1 MKINGLKYLNSN
13 FYDSIM
19 MRDRGLELKVDV
31 KSNEDITTVKKSP
44 SFYDSIK
51 DLDDKKKVTEIVR
64 YFLRNNSVNSLS
76 DKFYLERYKGHFL
89 RVGGTRDLFLQLSS
103 DNVEKGLIN
112 EIINKYV
119 VDRYK
124 FLIDNQDVKN
134 IEIYYGENS
143 PSYKRYVDDFN
154 YNSENIIS
162 IRLMSREHILSSFEE
177 EFIDRFIKEK
187 IDNADGCI
195 KAYANG
201 LFCYNSRKLNFGED
215 SGYYFSSKD
224 FTLKIDKYF
233 YYHFYKYVE
242 EHNKRFED
250 SKKLQLTF
258 DDFHS

>member
-1 MKINGLKYLNSN
+1 MKINGLKHLNSN

-19 MRDRGLELKVDV
+19 IRDRGLELKVDV
-31 KSNEDITTVKKSP
+31 KNDNGVDTIKISP
-44 SFYDSIK
+44 SFYDGIR
-51 DLDDKKKVTEIVR
+51 DLSDKEKISEIVR
-64 YFLRNNSVNSLS
+64 YYLRNNNVESLC

-89 RVGGTRDLFLQLSS
+89 RVGGTRNLFLQLSI
-103 DNVEKGLIN
+103 DNVEKGLVK
-112 EIINKYV
+112 EIINKYI

-177 EFIDRFIKEK
+177 KFIDRFIKEK
-187 IDNADGCI
+187 VDNVDGYI
-195 KAYANG
+195 NAYANG
-201 LFCYNSRKLNFGED
+201 LFCYNSGKLNFGED

-224 FTLKIDKYF
+224 FILRIDKYF
-233 YYHFYKYVE
+233 YYRFYKYVE
-242 EHNKRFED
+242 EHNKYLED
-250 SKKLQLTF
+250 SKKLQLNF
-258 DDFHS
+258 DDYIS